1 MGVARQSNSISLP
14 WSRRGGVLV
23 AELGAVFTVELAE
36 EGWQCSVENGEC
48 VEVLGTGLKSQRQG
62 KARAEEHA
70 TRMAAEA
77 LAEKAPKGRAR
88 RMPPGRK
95 PAGRL
100 AAAPE
105 KPAEKPEDAPGPAPK
120 PRGGAPRPADA
131 KPADAK
137 PADAKPADAKT
148 SEITFDEIEDGCIMG
163 RVAGACWVANE
174 KEVAWTKDVG
184 PELQAAVEKTAARY
198 YREKR
203 EAKAAERAAARDQRE
218 VAKKAAREKKQ
229 AAAAK
234 KRAAKEAAKATPAKK
249 AAKAT
254 AKKVARK
261 TATEAEKPTA
271 KKTAKTAAKTVAAA
285 KTPASESAAS
295 PKTVGRTAKKGPR
308 GRKGKAVGKAEAK
321 EEEVVTVKTTEKQTK
336 GPIAWTNQDGGLRGT
351 AAHGTFLVQP
361 EGSRHA
367 LYFYEPGGQSR
378 FLQSG
383 TICDMRKAAEEMAA
397 RGQPAPSSEKISP
410 EMEAQMMQMFVTGAV
425 GGNPA

>member
-1 MGVARQSNSISLP
+1 MARQSNSISLP

-88 RMPPGRK
+88 RMPSGRK
-95 PAGRL
+95 PAGKL
-100 AAAPE
+100 AAAP
-105 KPAEKPEDAPGPAPK
+105 AEKPDEGSTPAPK
-120 PRGGAPRPADA
+120 PRGGAP

-137 PADAKPADAKT
+137 PADVKPANAKPADAKP

-163 RVAGACWVANE
+163 RAGGACWVANE
-174 KEVAWTKDVG
+174 KEVAWTKDID
-184 PELQAAVEKTAARY
+184 PKLQAQVEEAAARY
-198 YREKR
+198 YRQRR
-203 EAKAAERAAARDQRE
+203 EAKAAERAAAREQRE
-218 VAKKAAREKKQ
+218 AAKRAAREKKQ
-229 AAAAK
+229 AAAAE
-234 KRAAKEAAKATPAKK
+234 KRSAKEAAKTAPAKK
-249 AAKAT
+249 TAKKAT
-254 AKKVARK
+254 AKK
-261 TATEAEKPTA
+261 TTA
-271 KKTAKTAAKTVAAA
+271 KKMAKTAGKNTAAKRAPTSEGATSTTAKTVA
-285 KTPASESAAS
+285 
-295 PKTVGRTAKKGPR
+295 RTAKKSPR
-308 GRKGKAVGKAEAK
+308 GRKGKAAGKDAAK
-321 EEEVVTVKTTEKQTK
+321 EEEVVRVKTTEKQTT
-336 GPIAWTNQDGGLRGT
+336 GPITWTNQDGGLRGT

-361 EGSRHA
+361 EGTRHA

>member
-77 LAEKAPKGRAR
+77 LADKVPKGRAR

-100 AAAPE
+100 AAAPAE
-105 KPAEKPEDAPGPAPK
+105 KPAEKPEDVPGPAPR
-120 PRGGAPRPADA
+120 PRGGAPKPADA
-131 KPADAK
+131 KPTDVKPADAK
-137 PADAKPADAKT
+137 PADTKT

-184 PELQAAVEKTAARY
+184 PELQAAVEKAAARY

-218 VAKKAAREKKQ
+218 AAKRAAREKKQ
-229 AAAAK
+229 AVAAE
-234 KRAAKEAAKATPAKK
+234 KRAAKEAVKTAPAKK
-249 AAKAT
+249 T
-254 AKKVARK
+254 AK
-261 TATEAEKPTA
+261 TATSKKATA
-271 KKTAKTAAKTVAAA
+271 KKTAKTAAKKAAKRAPAAESATSTTAKTVA
-285 KTPASESAAS
+285 
-295 PKTVGRTAKKGPR
+295 RTAKKGPR
-308 GRKGKAVGKAEAK
+308 GRKGKAAGKDAAK
-321 EEEVVTVKTTEKQTK
+321 EEEVVRVKTTEKQTK
-336 GPIAWTNQDGGLRGT
+336 GPIAWTNQDGGLHGT

>member
-100 AAAPE
+100 AA
-105 KPAEKPEDAPGPAPK
+105 PAEKPDEGSTPAPK
-120 PRGGAPRPADA
+120 PRGGAP

-137 PADAKPADAKT
+137 PADAKPADTKPADAKPADMKPG
-148 SEITFDEIEDGCIMG
+148 EITFDEIEDGCIMG
-163 RVAGACWVANE
+163 RAGGACWVANE
-174 KEVAWTKDVG
+174 KEVAWTKDVD
-184 PELQAAVEKTAARY
+184 PKLQAQVEQAAARY
-198 YREKR
+198 YRQKR
-203 EAKAAERAAARDQRE
+203 EAKAAERAAAREQRE
-218 VAKKAAREKKQ
+218 ATKRAAREKKQ
-229 AAAAK
+229 AAAE
-234 KRAAKEAAKATPAKK
+234 KRAAQEAAKAAPAKK
-249 AAKAT
+249 TSKKAT
-254 AKKVARK
+254 TKK
-261 TATEAEKPTA
+261 TAA
-271 KKTAKTAAKTVAAA
+271 KKTAKTAGKKAAAKRAPAEEGETSTTAKTVA
-285 KTPASESAAS
+285 
-295 PKTVGRTAKKGPR
+295 RTAKKGPR
-308 GRKGKAVGKAEAK
+308 GRKGKAAGKDAAK
-321 EEEVVTVKTTEKQTK
+321 EDEVVRVKTTEKQTK

-383 TICDMRKAAEEMAA
+383 TLCDMRKAAEEMAA

-425 GGNPA
+425 GGNSA